1 MKTDMKDVST
11 WIPKAL
17 FEAYCGPQTDNLS
30 VFYDK
35 AVEKQNQMT
44 WSLNWFALLLMP
56 AWLGYRKQWN
66 LLATLTIMVSSV
78 FFIEA
83 FFNLNL
89 GSGILLGALFGLAL
103 MANGLLLMNA
113 HGEFIKLI
121 EQGLGA
127 AEIKAALQD
136 LASPSIPM
144 AIAGFLGYTFVIINA
159 AALADK
165 MFGLP
170 Y

>member
-11 WIPKAL
+11 WIPKEL
-17 FEAYCGPQTDNLS
+17 FEAYCGTQTATLLP
-30 VFYDK
+30 FYDK
-35 AVEKQNQMT
+35 AVENKNQMT

-56 AWLGYRKQWN
+56 AWLGYRQQWN

-89 GSGILLGALFGLAL
+89 GSGILMGVLFGIAL

-113 HGEFIKLI
+113 HGEFIKLV
-121 EQGLGA
+121 EQGLNA
-127 AEIKAALQD
+127 ADIKAALQD
-136 LASPSIPM
+136 KASPSIPM
-144 AIAGFLGYTFVIINA
+144 AIAGVLGYSFIVVSA
-159 AALADK
+159 AELANT

>member
-11 WIPKAL
+11 WIPKDL
-17 FEAYCGPQTDNLS
+17 FNAYCGEQTDRLS
-30 VFYDK
+30 AFYDK
-35 AVEKQNQMT
+35 ALNKQNQMV
-44 WSLNWFALLLMP
+44 WSLNWFAILLMP
-56 AWLGYRKQWN
+56 AWLGYRQQWN

-89 GSGILLGALFGLAL
+89 GSGIMMGVLFALAF

-113 HGEFIKLI
+113 QGEFIKLI
-121 EQGLGA
+121 EQGLDG

-136 LASPSIPM
+136 KASPSIPM
-144 AIAGFLGYTFVIINA
+144 ALAGLLGYMTVIVIA
-159 AALADK
+159 AALADAL
-165 MFGLP
+165 FGLP